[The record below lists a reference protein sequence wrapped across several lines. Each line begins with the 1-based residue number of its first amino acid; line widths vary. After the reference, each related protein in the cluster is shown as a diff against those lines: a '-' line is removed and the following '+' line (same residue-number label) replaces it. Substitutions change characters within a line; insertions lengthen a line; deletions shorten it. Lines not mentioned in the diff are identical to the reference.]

1 MCDDTQGA
9 RTKLGRRRARLG
21 EVARTV
27 VRGGTDCRTLSCT
40 LLLFFVCIEGVMG
53 SRLCREGGCARSMPA
68 VRPRSREGSHRS
80 SREGFGLPA
89 GAARRRVQA
98 AARAPPAPFMSSDVL
113 RLCLEEACFSIG
125 IRRPS
130 ILFDCCFTSRSSP
143 MSRLHPDVDQT
154 APPRPARSRPRAELR
169 SLTECYA
176 HSANTEP
183 DSPLTCRKSSQELP
197 ANPALTTFRRA
208 KTTSSN
214 KLARARVEAHC
225 GRAPDRQP
233 VHHRPSLTLVSTVDD
248 DPRSDRA
255 GPMPNFG
262 GRVVA
267 VGSPELRPG
276 SFVGYLRAPCAFFL
290 SHFFLSS
297 PFH

>member
-183 DSPLTCRKSSQELP
+183 DSLLTCRKSSQELP
-197 ANPALTTFRRA
+197 ANPALTTFRRPQ
-208 KTTSSN
+208 TTSSN

-233 VHHRPSLTLVSTVDD
+233 VHHRPSLTLLSTVDD

-255 GPMPNFG
+255 GRMPTS
-262 GRVVA
+262 A
-267 VGSPELRPG
+267 D
-276 SFVGYLRAPCAFFL
+276 AW
-290 SHFFLSS
+290 
-297 PFH
+297 